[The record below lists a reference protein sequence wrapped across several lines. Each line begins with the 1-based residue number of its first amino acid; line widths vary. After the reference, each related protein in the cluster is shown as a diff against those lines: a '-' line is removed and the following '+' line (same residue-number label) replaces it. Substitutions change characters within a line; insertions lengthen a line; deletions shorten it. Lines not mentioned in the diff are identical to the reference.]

1 MPKQEFGII
10 ATPIALLG
18 LMPYDG
24 AMRNLQ
30 LNSDTKRYLI
40 PRKTILAGQYF
51 FYFGVMGVFLPYFNL
66 YCDYLGFS
74 GTQIGNLSAARQVAM
89 IIFPLIWGVLA
100 DRYNARR
107 PIFIFCSFLSAA
119 VWAGLLITHN
129 FWWMFL
135 IVTIYGIFYAPL
147 IPFLEAFAMDV
158 LKGRKKTYGRMRLWG
173 SIAFITMVLG
183 LGWFIERFSIEII
196 IGVVLGGSILQAV
209 IALGIPSTGPVN
221 TVPFGQGVRHI
232 FHPRFVVFMIW
243 AFLMLLSHGAYYGFF
258 SIHLKNLGFG
268 TGFISGCW
276 TLQSMSEISVMM
288 FSGRIFKKFSLKN
301 VLIFSFLI
309 AVVRW
314 GALFLFNGA
323 GAILAS
329 QLTHAVTYGAFHMAS
344 ILYVDRLIPKEVKT
358 LGQGINNALT
368 YGLGLMV
375 GFYISGILYEV
386 FGTAPLFGV
395 SAAIALL
402 GGVIFAG
409 SESLQKRLR
418 QKQGLNP
425 PGGEKK
431 ERAAI

>member
-1 MPKQEFGII
+1 
-10 ATPIALLG
+10 
-18 LMPYDG
+18 MPYDE
-24 AMRNLQ
+24 AMKNLR
-30 LNSDTKRYLI
+30 LNSDRHHYLI

-66 YCDYLGFS
+66 YCDHLGFS

-89 IIFPLIWGVLA
+89 IIFPLIWGILA

-107 PIFIFCSFLSAA
+107 PIYIFCSFLSAV
-119 VWAGLLITHN
+119 VWAGLLFTRN
-129 FWWMFL
+129 FWWMLL

-173 SIAFITMVLG
+173 SIAFISMVLG

-196 IGVVLGGSILQAV
+196 LGVVLGGSILQAL

-221 TVPFGQGVRHI
+221 TVPFSQGGRYL
-232 FHPRFVVFMIW
+232 FHPRFMIFMFC

-276 TLQSMSEISVMM
+276 ALQSTSEICVMM
-288 FSGRIFKKFSLKN
+288 FSGLIFKKFPLKN

-314 GALFLFNGA
+314 LALFQFTGA

-329 QLTHAVTYGAFHMAS
+329 QLTHAVTYGTFHMAS

-375 GFYISGILYEV
+375 GFYISGFLYEIY
-386 FGTAPLFGV
+386 GTAPLFGV
-395 SAAIALL
+395 SAAIAVL
-402 GGVIFAG
+402 GGVVFVAHEFLARRSG
-409 SESLQKRLR
+409 RKR
-418 QKQGLNP
+418 GLNLP
-425 PGGEKK
+425 DEGKK